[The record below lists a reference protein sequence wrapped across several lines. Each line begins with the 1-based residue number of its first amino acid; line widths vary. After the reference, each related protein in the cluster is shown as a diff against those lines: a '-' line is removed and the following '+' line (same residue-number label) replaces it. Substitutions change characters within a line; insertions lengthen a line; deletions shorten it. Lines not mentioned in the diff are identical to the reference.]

1 MQQNMDVHN
10 IMKTDLRPIF
20 VQPPSLEVQG
30 QRMRQQNMK
39 IEERQATALADLE
52 SSKSLAC
59 LTWSSST
66 TAWTRPTGS
75 QRRRSWGNE
84 RFKGMT
90 APEDANSCVL
100 PGPDPAPTAVAR
112 VSLARWTCLLL
123 ALLSMPIS
131 PCSLTNLTLLC
142 ELGRH
147 PNKELL
153 VRVSINFF

>member
-59 LTWSSST
+59 LT
-66 TAWTRPTGS
+66 
-75 QRRRSWGNE
+75 
-84 RFKGMT
+84 
-90 APEDANSCVL
+90 
-100 PGPDPAPTAVAR
+100 
-112 VSLARWTCLLL
+112 
-123 ALLSMPIS
+123 
-131 PCSLTNLTLLC
+131 
-142 ELGRH
+142 
-147 PNKELL
+147 
-153 VRVSINFF
+153 